1 MIHPY
6 QLLGLP
12 YRLGAIPEKH
22 NAADCLSLAQ
32 AVVRWHGVEMPDA
45 QRSWY
50 RRLRNKDYSVFQ
62 EELDRWGKQIS
73 APMMASVALCQSA
86 YGFGLATYFED
97 GWISFVESEVKWSP
111 AGDLDP
117 VALYCRMK

>member
-12 YRLGAIPEKH
+12 YRLGAKPEKH
-22 NAADCLSLAQ
+22 GAADCFSLAQ
-32 AVVRWHGVEMPDA
+32 AIVRWHGVEMPDG
-45 QRSWY
+45 QRAWY
-50 RRLRNKDYSVFQ
+50 RRLRRKDYGVFR
-62 EELDRWGKQIS
+62 EELERWGSEVLSPRLATI
-73 APMMASVALCQSA
+73 ALCRATSG
-86 YGFGLATYFED
+86 YGLATYFED

>member
-32 AVVRWHGVEMPDA
+32 AVVRWHGVEMPEA
-45 QRSWY
+45 QRLWY
-50 RRLRNKDYSVFQ
+50 RRLRRGDHSVFK
-62 EELDRWGKQIS
+62 EELERWGSKVLNPRMVTI
-73 APMMASVALCQSA
+73 ALCRSIN
-86 YGFGLATYFED
+86 GFGLATYFED

-117 VALYCRMK
+117 VALYCRMR